1 MMRGRSATLF
11 VFAAALGSRS
21 AFGQSA
27 PPPTTAPPV
36 STATPAATAAAAPT
50 AAPAPELPP
59 SPTVSD
65 PMLAPIAPPQRFIAS
80 WEEAS
85 SLLRARSTDLRR
97 AYDDVKRAEAS
108 SRTALAAVLPTLN
121 GTASLTHTILPKAG
135 GGSVVDPN
143 SGQAVQIAGGS
154 GADALAASVRAS
166 LSLINVQAWHQ
177 IGTAHVNE
185 EASRLSYEDLERTT
199 AASLATAIAQNVTA
213 ERVSEL
219 GRVGLR
225 NALER
230 LALAEAKE
238 RTGSATMLDVVRA
251 RQDVA
256 NARSSLVTSDES
268 LRQSRETLG
277 LAVGLTEPVGVT
289 PTTDLSSIGQGILKA
304 CRALPDLEQR
314 PDVLAASK
322 SVEIARRQQT
332 EVDQGFLPTLSLGST
347 LGTTVTDSGAPARNT
362 WNVQAV
368 LNVPIWDGGVRYG
381 ARRNAAAITDQ
392 NAASLEALRRNGTV
406 ALVQARRS
414 VLVAEESRRV
424 AQEARDLALEVDR
437 MTRLAYQTG
446 KGTSL
451 DLVTSAEAL
460 RQAEVNL
467 ALEEL
472 GLVQARINSLLALA
486 NCSVAK

>member
-1 MMRGRSATLF
+1 LA
-11 VFAAALGSRS
+11 
-21 AFGQSA
+21 A
-27 PPPTTAPPV
+27 PPD
-36 STATPAATAAAAPT
+36 
-50 AAPAPELPP
+50 LPP
-59 SPTVSD
+59 SPSVSD
-65 PMLAPIAPPQRFIAS
+65 PMLAPIAPPQRFIGS
-80 WEEAS
+80 WEEAAT
-85 SLLRARSTDLRR
+85 LLRARSTDLRR
-97 AYDDVKRAEAS
+97 AFDDVKRAEAS

-121 GTASLTHTILPKAG
+121 GTASLTHTILPKTG
-135 GGSVVDPN
+135 GNGVVDATT
-143 SGQAVQIAGGS
+143 GQVGGI
-154 GADALAASVRAS
+154 GADSLAASIRAS

-185 EASRLSYEDLERTT
+185 EASRLTYEDLERTT

-238 RTGSATMLDVVRA
+238 RTGSATTLDVVRA

-256 NARSSLVTSDES
+256 NARSSLVTSDEA

-277 LAVGLTEPVGVT
+277 LAVGLTQPVGVT
-289 PTTDLSSIGQGILKA
+289 PTTDLSSIGTGILKA

-314 PDVLAASK
+314 PDVLAANK

-347 LGTTVTDSGAPARNT
+347 LGTTVTDSANSQPRNT

-368 LNVPIWDGGVRYG
+368 LNVPIWDGGARYG
-381 ARRNAAAITDQ
+381 ARRNAAAVSDQ
-392 NAASLEALRRNGTV
+392 NAASLEALRRNSSV

-460 RQAEVNL
+460 RQAEVSL
-467 ALEEL
+467 ALQEL
-472 GLVQARINSLLALA
+472 GLVQARINSLLTLA